1 MNNTTMSKNLRELKD
16 PKFRINGA
24 EGAQVNTEVADNVA
38 CEILVGH
45 SSYIPK
51 QETSET
57 PS

>member
-1 MNNTTMSKNLRELKD
+1 MSKNLRELKD

-24 EGAQVNTEVADNVA
+24 EGAHINTEVTDNVA

-45 SSYIPK
+45 FSYIPK
-51 QETSET
+51 QETFET